1 MVFIASCLVLTWAG
15 GKPVSHP
22 YILVGQ
28 IATLYFFTYFF
39 VCVPLLGR
47 LESEL
52 AQDISGSLSMSSVA
66 PIGSSSEELTRG
78 GFKFGFIEDIKS

>member
-1 MVFIASCLVLTWAG
+1 MLFIACCLVLTWAG

-39 VCVPLLGR
+39 VCVPLLGW
-47 LESEL
+47 LESKL
-52 AQDISGSLSMSSVA
+52 AQDLSVVWGMPSL
-66 PIGSSSEELTRG
+66 G
-78 GFKFGFIEDIKS
+78 GTAS